1 MINQKHAAKTH
12 LPVGLSEEKR
22 KTWKRKSGLI
32 YQTLEIHIKK
42 GLNRTGL
49 ESRFIITITSR
60 GQGALACG
68 MDAGSSLAAARCWL
82 RGTAMAGCCWP
93 TCWPFSC
100 CSPSAEPSYPSSTRC
115 CSRSKA
121 FSPTWG
127 HTGWQALSTQGLR
140 CQQCTALL
148 GTNSSIPSMKLK
160 SHWNQCYL
168 KAKLTKKPISK
179 DIW

>member
-68 MDAGSSLAAARCWL
+68 MDAGSSLAAPAAARCWL
-82 RGTAMAGCCWP
+82 RGTAMGGCCWP

-115 CSRSKA
+115 CSKEQSFQSNVRSHRLA
-121 FSPTWG
+121 GSQHPRA
-127 HTGWQALSTQGLR
+127 ALSAMHS
-140 CQQCTALL
+140 TARH
-148 GTNSSIPSMKLK
+148 KLE
-160 SHWNQCYL
+160 HPQHE
-168 KAKLTKKPISK
+168 A
-179 DIW
+179 